1 MALALLLQIL
11 AAVSFSK
18 RTVRIT
24 PAAHKSQ
31 PDRYCSSFAN
41 YSVILPTAGA
51 RTDTSTFCLD
61 SDNLLDTASTT
72 LFCRVSGVPSKM
84 DSGIW
89 GTASVIA
96 RHAESNEEGDGDGV
110 RNGDGNGARITTR
123 ERVAKSR
130 TRAKMVRMRER
141 MGRTAGRTV
150 NEGDGEGKG
159 HEDDSGDEYGGTAA
173 ERPESECLHLLVIL
187 VLGECQGRKRRRC
200 DGECKVT

>member
-96 RHAESNEEGDGDGV
+96 RHAESKEEGDGDGV
-110 RNGDGNGARITTR
+110 RNGGGNGASITTR
-123 ERVAKSR
+123 ERAAKSR
-130 TRAKMVRMRER
+130 TRAKMVRIKGWGGGRPTRATER
-141 MGRTAGRTV
+141 ARATRT
-150 NEGDGEGKG
+150 
-159 HEDDSGDEYGGTAA
+159 TAETSMTA
-173 ERPESECLHLLVIL
+173 
-187 VLGECQGRKRRRC
+187 RRR
-200 DGECKVT
+200 GGRRASVFTSSSSASAR